1 MEIEESV
8 VLCRAG
14 IHHPEHVRP
23 LGRESE
29 VAIFSSDQ
37 ASGGALLADRLCAWP
52 ALYRG
57 A

>member
-37 ASGGALLADRLCAWP
+37 ASGGP
-52 ALYRG
+52 S
-57 A
+57 